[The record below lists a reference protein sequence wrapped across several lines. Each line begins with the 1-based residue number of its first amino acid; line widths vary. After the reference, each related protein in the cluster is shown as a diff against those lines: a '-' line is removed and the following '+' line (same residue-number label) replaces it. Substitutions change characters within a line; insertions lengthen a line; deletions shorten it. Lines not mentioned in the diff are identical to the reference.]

1 MVVVVDPGGDP
12 GPCRGLG
19 GEVLHQAELDR
30 AGLARVLPG
39 TALMHPGALDWRAV
53 PRVGEDSEVEPE
65 TRYALSGDVHI
76 AYQVVGDGPFDVI
89 FVPGFVT
96 HVELQWRLPGMG
108 DFLRGLGSFSRL
120 IRFDKRGTGMSD
132 PVSGAPGLETRM
144 DDVRAVMDAVG
155 SRRAAF
161 YGLSEGAAMSI
172 LFAAT
177 YPERTAALVVRSCS
191 PRTMWAPDFPW
202 GRREEAYRRE
212 VDQALAV
219 FASRAEAREAVRAL
233 GMQSDDEVE
242 AFIDYIRYG
251 ASPGMLDA
259 LYRMNKEIDIRQ
271 VLPTVSVPTLV
282 LHGSED
288 QIVPVEA
295 GAYTARRIRSARFI
309 EMPGLGHLALK
320 VASTRTQSEIK
331 RFLTDVWQTGGWEDA
346 EPDRMLAT
354 VLFTD
359 IVESTAKAIE
369 LGDRYWRELLERHHK
384 LVRREL
390 LRFRGREI
398 DTAGDG
404 FFATFDGPARAIR
417 CACAIADGMRELG
430 LPIRAGLHT
439 GECEVADG
447 KVAGIAVH
455 TGARVAAQAAADEV
469 LVSNT
474 VKDLVAGSGIEF
486 ADRGVRELKG
496 IPGEWRLFAVD
507 RGALGA
513 QRTLEYYRIVHGTPL
528 VCIQAARPLPSMRA
542 WASRRSFAMPVVS

>member
-1 MVVVVDPGGDP
+1 MH
-12 GPCRGLG
+12 
-19 GEVLHQAELDR
+19 GEKRRTRSCA
-30 AGLARVLPG
+30 A
-39 TALMHPGALDWRAV
+39 WRAV
-53 PRVGEDSEVEPE
+53 PRMGEDSRVGPE

-76 AYQVVGDGPFDVI
+76 AYQVVGDGPFDLI

-96 HVELQWRLPGMG
+96 HMELQWRLPDMG
-108 DFLRGLGSFSRL
+108 DFLRDLGSFSRL

-132 PVSGAPGLETRM
+132 PVSGAPSLETRM
-144 DDVRAVMDAVG
+144 DDVRAVMDAVE

-161 YGLSEGAAMSI
+161 YGLSEGAAMSV

-202 GRREEAYRRE
+202 GRTEEAYRRE
-212 VDQALAV
+212 VDQALQV
-219 FASRAEAREAVRAL
+219 FKSRAEARAAVRAL
-233 GMQSDDEVE
+233 GMQTEEEVE
-242 AFIDYIRYG
+242 AFIDYVRYG
-251 ASPGMLDA
+251 VSPGMLAA
-259 LYRMNKEIDIRQ
+259 LYRMNKEIDIRP
-271 VLPTVSVPTLV
+271 VLPAVGVPTLV
-282 LHGSED
+282 MHGSED

-295 GAYTARRIRSARFI
+295 GAYTAQRIRSARFMQVPGVGHVSLRPYPRMQDEI
-309 EMPGLGHLALK
+309 E
-320 VASTRTQSEIK
+320 
-331 RFLTDVWQTGGWEDA
+331 RFLTDVWQTGGWEET

-354 VLFTD
+354 VMFTD

-369 LGDRYWRELLERHHK
+369 IGDRHWRDLLERHNT

-417 CACAIADGMRELG
+417 CACAVADRMRELG

-439 GECEVADG
+439 GECEMVDG

-455 TGARVAAQAAADEV
+455 TGARVVAQAGADEV

-474 VKDLVAGSGIEF
+474 VKDLVAGSGIGF
-486 ADRGVRELKG
+486 TDRGAHELKG
-496 IPGEWRLFAVD
+496 IPGQWRLFAVD
-507 RGALGA
+507 RGA
-513 QRTLEYYRIVHGTPL
+513 
-528 VCIQAARPLPSMRA
+528 
-542 WASRRSFAMPVVS
+542 